1 MTQQT
6 MSEKEQFLNVW
17 QMECAI
23 TLKILKAYPAA
34 KADFQPHEKSRTAK
48 DLAWTFVL
56 EQRVMESAYKGQIDF
71 AATKTPAPATYDEVV
86 RVYEK
91 QCQETTAN
99 VKALPEG
106 AFDKTVE
113 FPVGPGKLA
122 PVKVGQISWMM
133 LMDAVHHRGQ
143 LSVYLRMVGAKVP
156 SIYGPTADEPWM

>member
-34 KADFQPHEKSRTAK
+34 KADFKPHEKSRTAK

-56 EQRVMESAYKGQIDF
+56 EQHVIEDALKGQVDF
-71 AATKTPAPATYDEVV
+71 SRAQNPAPATFDEVV
-86 RVYEK
+86 RTYERK
-91 QCQETTAN
+91 CQETADR
-99 VKALPEG
+99 VKAAPEG

-122 PVKVGQISWMM
+122 PVKVGQAAWMM
-133 LMDAVHHRGQ
+133 LMDSIHHRGQ